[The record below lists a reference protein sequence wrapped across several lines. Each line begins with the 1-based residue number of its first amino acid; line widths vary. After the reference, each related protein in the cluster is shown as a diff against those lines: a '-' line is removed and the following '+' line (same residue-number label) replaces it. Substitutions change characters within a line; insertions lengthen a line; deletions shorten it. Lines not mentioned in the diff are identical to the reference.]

1 MVRPLSI
8 LTLAACCLVASV
20 VATEAAAKSSS
31 SKSRPAP
38 RTHPL
43 IAIVCYHDISSAPD
57 APMYSVPAE
66 SLSAHIRRSKLNG
79 WKFLPLSI
87 VLARKDRPE
96 KLPPKVMVL
105 TFDDGYRSFLDQAL
119 PILQREK
126 IKPTI
131 SIISSFVDSPPE
143 SLPPLLTWDEIRQLD
158 RDGLVEIASH
168 THDLHRYVSANPHR
182 DTAPSTTT
190 RRYIAEEGRYES
202 RDEYESRLGA
212 DLRASRSRLREML
225 DHEVKVLAWPYGEFN
240 ARAREIAAAEGFTT
254 TLGLEGV
261 PVDATSLASNHLPRV
276 MAYRDAPVGASSL
289 VWLLPTPRAVRA
301 AQVDVDDLYDPD
313 PDILRANVDLALSRM
328 RLIGATHVFL
338 QGLADPVHD
347 GFLREAYFM
356 NHHVPVRADVW
367 SMVAHRIAREGMK
380 PWIRVPSLNL
390 SWEWE
395 RHPEWRV
402 PFRVDPAGGQPAPWY
417 YRVSPDIAE
426 ARAAAVDFYTDL
438 AVYLPVSGVLFDDD
452 AYLRADEALVGSGSR
467 DPATKGKAIRAYL
480 DEIKAAVRA
489 WRPHCRFGRV
499 LFAAVAESAGAHP
512 DFAQDLSETRREDDL
527 AVIAVTARDS
537 ATLADPEGRAE
548 ELARR
553 ALTRTDG
560 ASKSAGKSAG
570 KGGGKSGAKSGG
582 ASGGA
587 PSPAPLLF
595 RVEAYDP
602 AREEWLPTKTL
613 ESLVLGLQKGG
624 ALHLGLSPV
633 TPGGGELPANLLRPR
648 SAPVDSAAT
657 LSLSR

>member
-1 MVRPLSI
+1 MVRPLPI
-8 LTLAACCLVASV
+8 LAVVACCAALAG
-20 VATEAAAKSSS
+20 APPEAAAKSKS
-31 SKSRPAP
+31 SKWRPAP
-38 RTHPL
+38 RTYPL
-43 IAIVCYHDISSAPD
+43 IAVVCYHDISSAPG
-57 APMYSVPAE
+57 APTYTVPAE
-66 SLSAHIRRSKLNG
+66 SLAAHIRRSKLNG

-96 KLPPKVMVL
+96 KLPSKVMVL
-105 TFDDGYRSFLDQAL
+105 TFDDGYRSFLDEAL
-119 PILQREK
+119 PILRREK
-126 IKPTI
+126 IKPTL
-131 SIISSFVDSPPE
+131 SIVSSFIDSPPE
-143 SLPPLLTWDEIRQLD
+143 SLPPLLTWDEIRRLD
-158 RDGLVEIASH
+158 SEGLVEIASH
-168 THDLHRYVSANPHR
+168 THDLHRYVGANPQR

-190 RRYIAEEGRYES
+190 RRYIAEEARYES
-202 RDEYESRLGA
+202 RDEYEARLGA

-225 DHEVKVLAWPYGEFN
+225 GHDVKVLAWPYGEFN
-240 ARAREIAAAEGFTT
+240 ARARDIAAAEGFTT

-261 PVDATSLASNHLPRV
+261 PADAASLASNHLPRV
-276 MAYRDAPVGASSL
+276 MAYRETAIGASGL
-289 VWLLPTPRAVRA
+289 AWLLPTPRAVRA
-301 AQVDVDDLYDPD
+301 AQVDVDDLYDHD
-313 PDILRANVDLALSRM
+313 PDILRANVDLAISRM

-367 SMVAHRIAREGMK
+367 SMVAHRIVREGMQ

-438 AVYLPVSGVLFDDD
+438 AVYLPVRGVLFDDD
-452 AYLRADEALVGSGSR
+452 AYLRAEESLAGSGSR
-467 DPATKGKAIRAYL
+467 DPAAKGKAIRAYL
-480 DEIKAAVRA
+480 DEIKSAVRA
-489 WRPHCRFGRV
+489 WRPRCQFGRV

-512 DFAQDLSETRREDDL
+512 DFAQDLSESRREDDL

-537 ATLADPEGRAE
+537 VTLADPEGRAE
-548 ELARR
+548 QLARR

-560 ASKSAGKSAG
+560 AAKSAGKS
-570 KGGGKSGAKSGG
+570 GGKSGAKS
-582 ASGGA
+582 ATKSGGA
-587 PSPAPLLF
+587 AGGALSPAPLLF

-602 AREEWLPTKTL
+602 ARDAWLPTKTL

-633 TPGGGELPANLLRPR
+633 TPDAGDLPANLLRPR
-648 SAPVDSAAT
+648 IASADSTSA